1 MRRSLIALGAT
12 AALVV
17 AGCGGGS
24 GSSTSSTPST
34 ATSSAG
40 DGGATTT
47 TKVEVVRAV
56 GGGDFDPAAIY
67 QRDAP
72 SVVTIISVFGGGGGG
87 ILGGSGG
94 AQAGQGSG
102 FVVSRDGE
110 IVTNAH
116 VVADGQGASLHKAKQ
131 VYVQFADGNR
141 VNAKIL
147 GYDPNADVGLIKIDP
162 GDLNPRP
169 LPLGDSDRIAV
180 GEPVAAIGSPFGEEQ
195 SLSVGVVSATERSI
209 DSLTGFQIGHA
220 IQTDAAI
227 NRGNS
232 GGPLLDAQGRVIGIN
247 SQIRSASGNGSG
259 VGFAVSINTIKHSLE
274 QLRDHGRVDYAFLGV
289 STADVYPQLGR
300 RFKLGTDRG
309 AWVQDVSKG
318 GPAADA
324 GIKGGGGSEARFQ
337 AQAYATGG
345 DVIVAVAGHK
355 VQKAEDLAAAL
366 DPLRPGQE
374 AQVDLIRDGKRKT
387 VTVHLAE
394 RPKSSGG

>member
-1 MRRSLIALGAT
+1 MRRALVTLGAVL
-12 AALVV
+12 ALAF
-17 AGCGGGS
+17 AGCGGS
-24 GSSTSSTPST
+24 DKPATTTTSS
-34 ATSSAG
+34 SSG
-40 DGGATTT
+40 DKSTT

-56 GGGDFDPAAIY
+56 GGADFDPAEIY

-87 ILGGSGG
+87 ILGGGD

-102 FVVSRDGE
+102 FVVSDKGE

-116 VVADGQGASLHKAKQ
+116 VVTDGEGGNLKKARQ
-131 VYVQFADGNR
+131 VYVEFADGNR
-141 VNAKIL
+141 VDAKIL

-162 GDLNPRP
+162 GDLKPRA
-169 LPLGDSDRIAV
+169 LPLGDSDRLAV
-180 GEPVAAIGSPFGEEQ
+180 GEPVAAIGSPFGEQQ
-195 SLSVGVVSATERSI
+195 SLSVGVVSATDRSI
-209 DSLTGFQIGHA
+209 DSLTGFQIGGA

-247 SQIRSASGNGSG
+247 SQIRSSSGSGSG

-274 QLRDHGRVDYAFLGV
+274 QLREGGTVDYAFLGV
-289 STADVYPQLGR
+289 STSDVYPQLGA

-309 AWVQDVSKG
+309 AWVQEVTKG
-318 GPAADA
+318 GPADDA
-324 GIKGGGGSEARFQ
+324 GLKGGGGTTARFQ
-337 AQAYATGG
+337 AQSYETGG
-345 DVIVAVAGHK
+345 DVIVGVAGQK
-355 VQKAEDLAAAL
+355 VRDASDLATAL

-374 AQVDLIRDGKRKT
+374 TQVDIIRDGKRKT
-387 VTVHLAE
+387 VTVRLTK